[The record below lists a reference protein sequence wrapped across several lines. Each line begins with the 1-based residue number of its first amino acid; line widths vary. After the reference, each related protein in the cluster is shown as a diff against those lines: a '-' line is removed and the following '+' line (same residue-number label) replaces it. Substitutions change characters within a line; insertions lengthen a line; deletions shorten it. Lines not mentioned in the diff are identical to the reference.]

1 MFFYTTLSA
10 YSKLLMLTPP
20 IGELA
25 VMYIESH
32 CPDNS
37 TDILFY
43 VTHDVPLVGGACALR
58 ACRAGV
64 GYGCCQSI
72 FFFFTNHN

>member
-10 YSKLLMLTPP
+10 YSKLLML

-37 TDILFY
+37 TDNMFKVLTSCGLIKLNRSDIS
-43 VTHDVPLVGGACALR
+43 VSCLAL
-58 ACRAGV
+58 
-64 GYGCCQSI
+64 
-72 FFFFTNHN
+72 